1 MGLIESYRRWKFILL
16 NIKKDRKRI
25 LENEINLRL
34 LSVRAYSGL
43 ENKGMNYKNSLR
55 KHEAK
60 LYSQNGEDGLLMYL
74 VSKIGVET
82 NSMLEIGIG
91 DVSECNSRNFI
102 EHFNWNCWLIDGSK
116 KNTIKANQFYRNNL
130 NA

>member
-43 ENKGMNYKNSLR
+43 ENKNMDYKNSLR
-55 KHEAK
+55 NQEAK

-82 NSMLEIGIG
+82 NTMLEIGIG
-91 DVSECNSRNFI
+91 DGFECNSRNFI
-102 EHFNWNCWLIDGSK
+102 EHFNWNCWLIDGSD
-116 KNTIKANQFYRNNL
+116 KNTIKINFTDII
-130 NA
+130 